1 MTMSILL
8 YVLTAILEELRY
20 ANIVANHFK
29 NTQTDVAAMNI
40 ENKKLKKRE

>member
-8 YVLTAILEELRY
+8 YVLTAILEELRLV
-20 ANIVANHFK
+20 NIVVNHSK
-29 NTQTDVAAMNI
+29 NRQTDVAAMDI